1 MASHAHEFSPP
12 HDHAHADHGHGD
24 HGHGHLVLQYQP
36 ALPISRGKLCLW
48 LFLSTEIMFFA
59 GLIGTYI
66 VLRFGVPEGTW
77 PIPSYVHLAEWIG
90 AVNTFVLLMSSVTI
104 VLSLE
109 AARTNKPALSKIW
122 FLATF
127 LLGSTFL
134 GVKAYE
140 YGQKFSHGIYPQAP
154 HSLIYEKA
162 DLYYVQ
168 AVRQRMAPKWV
179 QVAAKKPEL
188 EAKQQE
194 LEAKQKAGP
203 LSSQEETELAQV
215 NRELLFDNL
224 YVNLVQWTERKAA
237 KADDALTSRLAIE
250 RMAESI
256 YPLREHGPDAEKQAH
271 DYVERLKEE
280 GNLLTRD
287 LDKLEAGM
295 STIASEKTAKSE
307 ELATLQSQLM
317 TLQKQREELSAELK
331 KLEDAA
337 KPAPETPP
345 AEAAPPAETT
355 PAQPADASQ
364 EQPAPTANPEI
375 DRLKEQIAALDAE
388 LMPKQAQEKS
398 LLGEIGRIDE
408 QLAATDAEINA
419 VQGRANLL
427 PLLEKA
433 HHGLNEYD
441 PSLRLPMVIPSGNM
455 WASTYF
461 LMTGFHAIHVLVGLI
476 AFALIIPMTLN
487 ARRAHIIEN
496 VGLYWHFV
504 DLVWIF
510 IFPVLYL
517 L

>member
-12 HDHAHADHGHGD
+12 HDHADDHGHGD

-66 VLRFGVPEGTW
+66 VLRFGAPEGTW
-77 PIPSYVHLAEWIG
+77 PIPSFVHLAEWIG

-109 AARTNKPALSKIW
+109 AARTNKPALSKAW

-140 YGQKFSHGIYPQAP
+140 YGQKFSHGIYPNRP

-168 AVRQRMAPKWV
+168 AVRQSLAPR
-179 QVAAKKPEL
+179 QLALAAKQSAL
-188 EAKQQE
+188 QQE
-194 LEAKQKAGP
+194 GKSLSEVEQKQ
-203 LSSQEETELAQV
+203 LA
-215 NRELLFDNL
+215 LFDNL
-224 YVNLVQWTERKAA
+224 LANLVRWTELKAA
-237 KADDALTSRLAIE
+237 KDEDPLTSRLAIE

-256 YPLREHGPDAEKQAH
+256 YPLREHGPEAEKQAH
-271 DYVERLKEE
+271 DYVERLHEE
-280 GNLLTRD
+280 GRLLDMELAQLQSGR
-287 LDKLEAGM
+287 
-295 STIASEKTAKSE
+295 STIDSAKTAKSE
-307 ELATLQSQLM
+307 DLASVQSQLM
-317 TLQKQREELSAELK
+317 SLQKQRDELGAELK

-337 KPAPETPP
+337 KPPAEPAPSTEPPP
-345 AEAAPPAETT
+345 AEAPELC
-355 PAQPADASQ
+355 Q
-364 EQPAPTANPEI
+364 EQQAPAANPEI
-375 DRLKEQIAALDAE
+375 ERLKEQIAALDAE
-388 LMPKQAQEKS
+388 LLPKQAQEKM

-408 QLAATDAEINA
+408 QLVAADAEIKA
-419 VQGRANLL
+419 VEGRADLL
-427 PLLEKA
+427 PLLEEA
-433 HHGLNEYD
+433 HHGLNEHD

-510 IFPVLYL
+510 LFPLLYL
-517 L
+517 F